1 MNKNQ
6 KFVFILSSKSY
17 ISFFFFKNSFI
28 YSPKCK
34 QDDWFS
40 FVILPG
46 PGSHTVETGKQTQRP
61 VQLVRLKGECHINT
75 AEDLVPSCLDYIS
88 PHCEIT
94 TGSLGLLLG
103 PVGTFSIFLIT
114 TSPSMIFPN
123 TTCFPSSQ
131 SHLEHVIKNWQP
143 FVLGPLFAMES
154 RPGAECLSLKFSS
167 ANGPR

>member
-1 MNKNQ
+1 M
-6 KFVFILSSKSY
+6 
-17 ISFFFFKNSFI
+17 
-28 YSPKCK
+28 
-34 QDDWFS
+34 
-40 FVILPG
+40 ILPG
-46 PGSHTVETGKQTQRP
+46 PRSHIVEVEISPACQTQ
-61 VQLVRLKGECHINT
+61 GEGHPT
-75 AEDLVPSCLDYIS
+75 QKTWFSLGLDYIS
-88 PHCEIT
+88 PHWEIT

-114 TSPSMIFPN
+114 RSPSMIFPN